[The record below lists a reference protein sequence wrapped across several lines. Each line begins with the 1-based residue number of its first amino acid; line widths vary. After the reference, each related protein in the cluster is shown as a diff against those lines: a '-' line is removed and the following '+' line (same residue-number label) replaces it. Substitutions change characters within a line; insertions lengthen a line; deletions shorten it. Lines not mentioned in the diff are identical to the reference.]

1 MEFRINTPHIPM
13 PFRIMRSIWCVM
25 CDFNCFKRTLELAN
39 VVNAGNA
46 FDFFFR
52 SQFSANLNTISRAGP
67 TARTRAHNTV
77 NCKLGFHIF
86 EIDWCRR
93 QLIAFCKAIIKII
106 IYSCNCFAQLRL
118 AAIQTGWSM
127 DFEAHTH
134 LWTTRP
140 PANQFRTSRGD
151 SRQWLRCH
159 WTNKL
164 INKIV
169 GIRKSVAAPK
179 PFRQICH

>member
-1 MEFRINTPHIPM
+1 MTVALEWINDAPRTNVCQVHSTNSLARSASEHCSKNNYLNEHNGIPHQHSTHSDAVSDHA
-13 PFRIMRSIWCVM
+13 FHLVRDVWLQLFQTYV
-25 CDFNCFKRTLELAN
+25 RTCECIR
-39 VVNAGNA
+39 
-46 FDFFFR
+46 FPFR

-106 IYSCNCFAQLRL
+106 IYSCNGFARLRL

-140 PANQFRTSRGD
+140 PEN
-151 SRQWLRCH
+151 
-159 WTNKL
+159 
-164 INKIV
+164 
-169 GIRKSVAAPK
+169 
-179 PFRQICH
+179 